1 MLRKHLYPLLAA
13 LALALALPLAARAQT
28 APADTATF
36 LLHKFAQR
44 IGKET
49 YRLTRTPQAYTYDV
63 AFRFVDRGSLVALT
77 AQIAT
82 TPAGEPLRLV
92 VKGQTSRFSSIND
105 TVRLGADGQAR
116 IRVDEAVRT
125 EPRPALSFPVA
136 GYAPGTGQWLLLR
149 YWQQHGRPPS
159 LALLPGGTVHIRED
173 GMDTLQFQNRPLLLR
188 RYVLKGLVWGNELLW
203 TDQQG
208 SLVGLITNDAE
219 GDKLEL
225 LAQPYAVL
233 LPALVGRA
241 ARHGMRL
248 FRAEMGAAATRPAAP
263 APLLAVVGGTVVD
276 VVRGRRIPNATVL
289 LQGGQV
295 LRVGPAATV
304 PIPKGA
310 RVLHAEGQTVL
321 PGLWDMHAH
330 FQQAEWGPA
339 YLAAGVTTVR
349 DCGNEFAYLNAVQRA
364 IDTGQGVGPR
374 ILKAGLIDGS
384 GPRTLGIELAN
395 TPAEAVRL
403 VQRYKASGFA
413 QIKLYSSMR
422 PEIVRAVCAEA
433 HRLGLTVTGH
443 IPDGMTLL
451 QGVAAGMDQV
461 NHLNYVA
468 QLLRRNPDRSLILTD
483 TTAARV
489 FAFLKAHRTVIDPTV
504 GVFEL
509 GMRST
514 KDDIMA
520 IEPGYLRLPQPLQAL
535 FMSMGNDPADAA
547 KMAPYLASY
556 PLLVKA
562 LHDHGIPV
570 VAGTDMGFPGT
581 SLARE
586 LELYVQGGL
595 TPMQALQT
603 ATIGAARAMQLDAR
617 AGSLDVGKQAD
628 LVVIDGDP
636 LTNIRDIRQVRLVVK
651 AGQVYEPAQMR
662 RLADYSEL
670 AGPR

>member
-1 MLRKHLYPLLAA
+1 MQKYLYPLLAA
-13 LALALALPLAARAQT
+13 ALVLPLAARAQT
-28 APADTATF
+28 APTDTATF

-49 YRLTRTPQAYTYDV
+49 YRLTRTAQAYTYDV
-63 AFRFVDRGSLVALT
+63 DFKFVDRGSPVALK
-77 AQIAT
+77 AQLVT
-82 TPAGEPLRLV
+82 TPAGEPLQLA

-105 TVRLGADGQAR
+105 TVRLAADGQAR
-116 IRVDEAVRT
+116 IRVDEAVHT
-125 EPRPALSFPVA
+125 EQRPALSFPVA

-149 YWQQHGRPPS
+149 YWQQHGRPAS
-159 LALLPGGTVHIRED
+159 LALLPGGTVRIRED
-173 GMDTLQFQNRPLLLR
+173 GTDTLQFQSRPLLLR

-203 TDQQG
+203 TDEQG
-208 SLVGLITNDAE
+208 RLVGLITIDAE

-225 LAQPYAVL
+225 LAQPYAAL

-289 LQGGQV
+289 LQGGKV
-295 LRVGPAATV
+295 LRVGPAAAV

-349 DCGNEFAYLNAVQRA
+349 DCGNEFAYINAVQRA

-374 ILKAGLIDGS
+374 ILKAGLIDGT
-384 GPRTLGIELAN
+384 GPRTLGIEVAN

-403 VQRYKASGFA
+403 VQRYKANGFA
-413 QIKLYSSMR
+413 QIKLYSSVK
-422 PEIVRAVCAEA
+422 PEIVQAVCAEA

-443 IPDGMTLL
+443 IPDDMTIT

-461 NHLNYVA
+461 NHLNYVVRP
-468 QLLRRNPDRSLILTD
+468 LRRNADGSLILTD

-489 FAFLKAHRTVIDPTV
+489 FAFLKAHHTVIDPTV

-509 GMRST
+509 AYRST

-520 IEPGYLRLPQPLQAL
+520 IEPGYLRLPQALQAL
-535 FMSMGNDPADAA
+535 YVNMGTEPAEAA
-547 KMAPYLASY
+547 KMAPYIASY
-556 PLLVKA
+556 PRLVKA
-562 LHDHGIPV
+562 LSDHGILV

-603 ATIGAARAMQLDAR
+603 ATINAARAMQLDAR

-628 LVVIDGDP
+628 LVIIDGDP
-636 LTNIRDIRQVRLVVK
+636 LANIRDIRQVRLVVK

>member
-1 MLRKHLYPLLAA
+1 MRLLI
-13 LALALALPLAARAQT
+13 LLVGGVLLPAAARSQT

-63 AFRFVDRGSLVALT
+63 NFKFVDRGSPVALK

-82 TPAGEPLRLV
+82 TPAGEPLLLA
-92 VKGQTSRFSSIND
+92 VKGQTSRFSTIND
-105 TVRLGADGQAR
+105 SVQVLDGGTHYR
-116 IRVDEAVRT
+116 IYNYQGEDVLDYKLNPNT
-125 EPRPALSFPVA
+125 PLFPVA

-149 YWQQHGRPPS
+149 YWQQHGRPAS
-159 LALLPGGTVHIRED
+159 LALLPSGTVRIRED
-173 GMDTLQFQNRPLLLR
+173 GTDTLQFQNRPLRLR

-203 TDQQG
+203 TDEQG
-208 SLVGLITNDAE
+208 RLVGLITIDAE

-225 LAQPYAVL
+225 LAQPYAAL
-233 LPALVGRA
+233 LPALVGQA

-248 FRAEMGAAATRPAAP
+248 FRAEMGAAAKAVP

-276 VVRGRRIPNATVL
+276 VVRGHRIAGGVVL
-289 LQGGQV
+289 LQGGKV
-295 LRVGPAATV
+295 LKVGPAAAV

-349 DCGNEFAYLNAVQRA
+349 DCGNEFAYINAVQRA
-364 IDTGQGVGPR
+364 IDAGQGVGPR
-374 ILKAGLIDGS
+374 ILKAGLIDGT
-384 GPRTLGIELAN
+384 GPRTLGIELAD

-413 QIKLYSSMR
+413 QIKLYISVK
-422 PEIVRAVCAEA
+422 PDIVRAVCTEA

-461 NHLNYVA
+461 NHINYVVK
-468 QLLRRNPDRSLILTD
+468 LLRRNADGSVILTD

-509 GMRST
+509 AYRST

-535 FMSMGNDPADAA
+535 YVNMGQDPADAA
-547 KMAPYLASY
+547 KSAPYVASY
-556 PLLVKA
+556 PRLVKA
-562 LHDHGIPV
+562 LHDRGIAL

-603 ATIGAARAMQLDAR
+603 ATIDAARALRLDAR

-628 LVVIDGDP
+628 LVIIDGDP
-636 LTNIRDIRQVRLVVK
+636 LANIRDIRQVRLVVK